1 MKKIILPI
9 LLLIIVVSVG
19 CDNLLEDYV
28 EFITPHET
36 EPYVRPPDDPIIITI
51 TDADEFKELLLQ
63 LIMEHEATTTINYY
77 SYDGENVQDI
87 LNEIAINLKSEDPI
101 GAYAVADIQINAT
114 RIVAYFE
121 VDIEIEFK
129 RSKEQIDSIVNV
141 GTSRY
146 MTTQI
151 QQIMSQ
157 HNDEAIIR
165 TRMGLTKESIIELIT
180 DIYYQNPRSIVMLPF
195 VTVEMFPE
203 EGIDRIYEIKFIYIE
218 SADMMQLFAENLA
231 LYVRR
236 NAERAVGDTDAEILL
251 SLVENLMAS
260 TSFDIGAASAISV
273 HGAQN
278 FAATAFGALV
288 QGNAVGEGFAMAF
301 KALCDEL
308 GFNSIVVLGG
318 LNDLVH
324 AWNIIYLEGD
334 YYHIDV
340 SMCVENG
347 LEIAFLKTDADFEEM
362 GYTWDRENTVR
373 CEGELTLDDIIIPED
388 PENPENPDNPQDP
401 NNPEIPDNPENNGTN
416 DDQTNNISEEN
427 GDEG

>member
-9 LLLIIVVSVG
+9 LLLILIASVG

-51 TDADEFKELLLQ
+51 ADAEEFRELLLQ

-77 SYDGENVQDI
+77 SYDGENVQDV
-87 LNEIAINLKSEDPI
+87 LNEIAINLKNEDPI

-121 VDIEIEFK
+121 VDIEIEFS
-129 RSKEQIDSIVNV
+129 RSKEQIDSIVNAI
-141 GTSRY
+141 TRRY
-146 MTTQI
+146 MMTQL

-157 HNDEAIIR
+157 HKEEAIIR
-165 TRMGLTKESIIELIT
+165 TRMGLTRESIIELIT

-218 SADMMQLFAENLA
+218 GADMMQLFAENLA

-260 TSFDIGAASAISV
+260 TSFDIGAANAISV

-278 FAATAFGALV
+278 LAATAFGALV

-308 GFNSIVVLGG
+308 GFNSIVVLGSF
-318 LNDLVH
+318 DSWVH
-324 AWNIIYLEGD
+324 AWNIVALDGD

-340 SMCVENG
+340 AMCVIEG
-347 LEIAFLKTDADFEEM
+347 LEFAFLKTDADFEEI
-362 GYTWDRENTVR
+362 GYNWDRENTVR
-373 CEGELTLDDIIIPED
+373 CEGELTLEDIIQVED
-388 PENPENPDNPQDP
+388 EDYDPDDPQ
-401 NNPEIPDNPENNGTN
+401 NDNQTDNNGTN
-416 DDQTNNISEEN
+416 NNSEEN